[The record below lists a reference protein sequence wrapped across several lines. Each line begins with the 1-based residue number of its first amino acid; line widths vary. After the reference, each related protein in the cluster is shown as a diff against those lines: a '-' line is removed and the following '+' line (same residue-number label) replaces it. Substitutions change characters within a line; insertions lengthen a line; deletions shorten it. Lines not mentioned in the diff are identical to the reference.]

1 MRSDKIKQANWI
13 DYSVDA
19 TQRKAERS
27 RVVRKLLTDHWLLK
41 ANTLTMYCEAYNIWR
56 SIKCMTIAQRMEK

>member
-27 RVVRKLLTDHWLLK
+27 RIVRKLLTDH
-41 ANTLTMYCEAYNIWR
+41 
-56 SIKCMTIAQRMEK
+56 

>member
-27 RVVRKLLTDHWLLK
+27 IVRKLLTDH
-41 ANTLTMYCEAYNIWR
+41 
-56 SIKCMTIAQRMEK
+56 